1 MRPDHGAQQVQR
13 IKEAKTI
20 LQAVYISASGKVE
33 QDPTIDHIDFKGETE
48 QLPYFSQIIIVRTTI
63 ILQMV
68 NYFNN
73 DCVRWQTTS
82 LLVRFAFACLLLQE
96 STAATIL
103 FNYLCSR
110 GHG

>member
-1 MRPDHGAQQVQR
+1 MFYRFHQNLLKQINYTVEPLISNSYWAQVQR

-33 QDPTIDHIDFKGETE
+33 QDPTVDHIDFKGKTE
-48 QLPYFSQIIIVRTTI
+48 QLPYFSQIIIVRTTII

-82 LLVRFAFACLLLQE
+82 LLVRFAFAC
-96 STAATIL
+96 
-103 FNYLCSR
+103 
-110 GHG
+110 